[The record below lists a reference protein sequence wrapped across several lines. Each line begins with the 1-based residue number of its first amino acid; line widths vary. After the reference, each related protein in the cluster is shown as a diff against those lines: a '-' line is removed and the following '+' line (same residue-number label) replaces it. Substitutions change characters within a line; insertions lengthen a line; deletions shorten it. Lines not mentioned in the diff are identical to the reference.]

1 MKSKISIWTFQRGD
15 WDRPRQHSSAELGI
29 CAPSLP
35 RQKYSM
41 IRKLVLY
48 SFVFLWGGGGV
59 CAAQAEFSTE
69 REFGPVRFSQ
79 EQLLELVNRLRVL
92 AEQQG
97 STSAESDD
105 ASQTL
110 SLSDGRST
118 LRISEEIS
126 METLGSAPPV
136 ATSVS
141 YEYRNRIGVIS
152 SITIRLWDTGR
163 ILKISGRSRD
173 QVETAASVAST
184 LISQA
189 QTTVGGYFQRSMWGF
204 FLIAVGLTLSF
215 VKVSGQTPWILKLA
229 GIVFTL
235 SVWLLPWEEW
245 FPGSAVYRDDASFLV
260 RNAALISFLGFLATI
275 GTLVWSVVRTASGT
289 QSQVKTKAA
298 PTATEDD

>member
-1 MKSKISIWTFQRGD
+1 
-15 WDRPRQHSSAELGI
+15 
-29 CAPSLP
+29 
-35 RQKYSM
+35 M

-48 SFVFLWGGGGV
+48 SFVFLWGGGV

-79 EQLLELVNRLRVL
+79 EQLLELVNRLWVL

-126 METLGSAPPV
+126 VETLDAAPPV

-152 SITIRLWDTGR
+152 SITIRLWDTAR

-173 QVETAASVAST
+173 QVETAASAAST

-204 FLIAVGLTLSF
+204 FLIAVGLTLSLF
-215 VKVSGQTPWILKLA
+215 ADRIYLALQLTRPILTPSMQLTGLIL
-229 GIVFTL
+229 TL
-235 SVWLLPWEEW
+235 SIWLPWEEW
-245 FPGSAVYRDDASFLV
+245 LPGTAVYRDDVSFLV
-260 RNAALISFLGFLATI
+260 RYAALISFLGFIAGIVAICLSVI
-275 GTLVWSVVRTASGT
+275 GIARGT
-289 QSQVKTKAA
+289 QSPVKTQLN
-298 PTATEDD
+298 PTDTEGD